1 MFVRARCPDAFQ
13 PYVTLPSAPRRES
26 ALVMVRV
33 LVPPE
38 HLHKLLIVRDHLRR
52 RIARKLRDAPSASRA
67 SAFSHSR
74 PLLRCASTRNPA
86 ADGMAAPAAPRK
98 RTNAR
103 CCGPQCRRDL
113 VYSLV
118 SFVCL
123 CICLLGCPSARPS
136 VRSLVLLLACL
147 FVCFLCACLFL
158 CLLCACLFV
167 CMFRLFAFGY
177 ILGRCCFAS
186 VHARSSGSSLGS
198 AET

>member
-1 MFVRARCPDAFQ
+1 MSRVRCCVCACALPDAFQ
-13 PYVTLPSAPRRES
+13 PYVALPSAPRRES

-67 SAFSHSR
+67 GAVSHSR
-74 PLLRCASTRNPA
+74 PLLRCASTRSPA

-103 CCGPQCRRDL
+103 CCGPQCHRDW

-123 CICLLGCPSARPS
+123 CICLLGCPSVRPS
-136 VRSLVLLLACL
+136 VRSLVFLLVCL
-147 FVCFLCACLFL
+147 FVCLFVV
-158 CLLCACLFV
+158 CLLVSLFV
-167 CMFRLFAFGY
+167 VCL
-177 ILGRCCFAS
+177 LVCLH
-186 VHARSSGSSLGS
+186 V
-198 AET
+198 

>member
-13 PYVTLPSAPRRES
+13 PYVALPSAPRRES

-38 HLHKLLIVRDHLRR
+38 HLHKLLIVRDHMRR

-67 SAFSHSR
+67 SAVSHSR
-74 PLLRCASTRNPA
+74 PLLRCASTRSPA

-103 CCGPQCRRDL
+103 CCGPQCRRDW

-123 CICLLGCPSARPS
+123 CICLLGCPSARP
-136 VRSLVLLLACL
+136 LACFFARL
-147 FVCFLCACLFL
+147 FV

-177 ILGRCCFAS
+177 IFGRCCFAS
-186 VHARSSGSSLGS
+186 AHARSSGSSLGS